1 MLAKKDKER
10 NIKLY
15 QLDCVLTNFFF
26 SALRP
31 DSTIYSR
38 CFITSTLYPPPYI
51 QLEIKIASGLLNS
64 RSFIFK
70 RKRVKP
76 PHKRSKLRLLIDIYK
91 DYKALGKN
99 IPLSRAGLFKIKRKK
114 GINFYNSG
122 MTARD
127 ESTVPLSRR
136 QRLMGLAR
144 NTRDNYIPKITGSVS
159 SFASGAS
166 RAFTNTIAQGF
177 YNSTIPLVY

>member
-1 MLAKKDKER
+1 MSGGVKKS
-10 NIKLY
+10 
-15 QLDCVLTNFFF
+15 FFKF
-26 SALRP
+26 
-31 DSTIYSR
+31 
-38 CFITSTLYPPPYI
+38 
-51 QLEIKIASGLLNS
+51 ASGLLNS

-166 RAFTNTIAQGF
+166 RLSPIPMCMMRMDEYYCPRIPQFNYSPRILDTRMGNILLMFKAGF
-177 YNSTIPLVY
+177 SLPGS